1 MKKYQR
7 KKNSIGF
14 MKHNISK
21 TNRRKQIH
29 TKSHIDQEPQN
40 GGNKE
45 LWNVKIVIVNI
56 NYQNYINRKDKVQSF
71 MVNVLFIT

>member
-1 MKKYQR
+1 M
-7 KKNSIGF
+7 
-14 MKHNISK
+14 
-21 TNRRKQIH
+21 
-29 TKSHIDQEPQN
+29 KSHIDQEPQN